1 MVSLGKLGRLV
12 QIGTLPET
20 RSVLL
25 SRATRRRVRTAASRL
40 AHDRLRY
47 ARDLAKP
54 ADIGALAKG
63 AVQHPATRELASVGL
78 MFMPGRYLPIGW
90 AAGWASRR
98 IARRLARRKAAA
110 L

>member
-20 RSVLL
+20 RRVLL
-25 SRATRRRVRTAASRL
+25 SADTRRHMRNAASRAL
-40 AHDRLRY
+40 HDRARL

-54 ADIGALAKG
+54 ADIRAFATS
-63 AVQHPATRELASVGL
+63 AVQHPATRELAGAGL